1 MGVNIF
7 YKEKNKLAYAFLILN
22 LVFPILSVEGLIPW
36 SICIFFMYK
45 SIAVINEGYK
55 SAHKCFIFLALNGGV
70 IVIYNVVVYFITNH
84 LAKIF
89 L

>member
-1 MGVNIF
+1 MGAKIF
-7 YKEKNKLAYAFLILN
+7 YKHNSKLAYLFLILN
-22 LVFPILSVEGLIPW
+22 LIFPILSVEGLIPW

-45 SIAVINEGYK
+45 SIEVINEGYK
-55 SAHKCFIFLALNGGV
+55 SARKCFIFLALNGGV